1 MSSPTIQI
9 LGKRFNP
16 YIGRDRIVERTAELG
31 RDISA
36 AYVDAVDE
44 RSPLVLLSVLNGA
57 FMFMADLCRE
67 IRIPN
72 EIVFT
77 RLSSYHGGT
86 STSGRVEQP
95 MPIQAELRGRH
106 VLIVEDIVDSGFSL
120 SYLLEE
126 VRREEPASVATVA
139 LLHKKEAA
147 RVEVPLEYVGFEIPD
162 AFVVGYGMDYAELG
176 RNLPDIHALSD

>member
-1 MSSPTIQI
+1 MSFPTIQI
-9 LGKRFNP
+9 LDKRFTP

-36 AYVDAVDE
+36 AYADAVDE

-67 IRIPN
+67 IRVPN

-77 RLSSYHGGT
+77 RLSSYHGGM

-106 VLIVEDIVDSGFSL
+106 VLIVEDIVDSG
-120 SYLLEE
+120 
-126 VRREEPASVATVA
+126 
-139 LLHKKEAA
+139 
-147 RVEVPLEYVGFEIPD
+147 
-162 AFVVGYGMDYAELG
+162 
-176 RNLPDIHALSD
+176 